1 MQHNCSNP
9 LISLVL
15 NHPLN
20 MFRRRR
26 LTTTAGVVSMSRA
39 GGVKP
44 VGIYQ
49 LNINALA
56 LLTFQQSAF
65 L

>member
-1 MQHNCSNP
+1 M
-9 LISLVL
+9 
-15 NHPLN
+15 
-20 MFRRRR
+20 
-26 LTTTAGVVSMSRA
+26 TAGVVSMSCA
-39 GGVKP
+39 GAVNP

-56 LLTFQQSAF
+56 PLTSQQGAF